1 MCSCLRDLFIQCF
14 LKVTLN
20 AEESRFHAK
29 FPCLKFERRNWGKNV
44 HSCIIIFLFQGN
56 VLIMFI
62 VLLVLRSNNII
73 FYQFIGDIV

>member
-1 MCSCLRDLFIQCF
+1 MQNF
-14 LKVTLN
+14 LVYNSK
-20 AEESRFHAK
+20 EETG
-29 FPCLKFERRNWGKNV
+29 GKNV

-56 VLIMFI
+56 VLIMYI

>member
-1 MCSCLRDLFIQCF
+1 MLRRAVFTQNF
-14 LKVTLN
+14 LAYNSK
-20 AEESRFHAK
+20 EETEK
-29 FPCLKFERRNWGKNV
+29 KNV

-56 VLIMFI
+56 VLIMYI